1 MKIGIN
7 GWRIHGQ
14 RTGVGRYLWNVVR
27 YWDRELVGARFSE
40 INFYTPKPIDRR
52 TIDLPE
58 NVRERVLKPEARMLV
73 WENLRLG
80 PASDD
85 DVLFCPSY
93 SRPLIARRRTVVTIF
108 EATLKLYPEQF
119 PRAHWHTVPAAY
131 LALYQWSGR
140 HATLVLTTT
149 EAGKRDLVAA
159 YGIAP
164 EKIRIVPLAP
174 PEEFRPL
181 PGDPRL
187 PGIRAE
193 HVGAD
198 VPFFLFVGKMTPR
211 RNVPLLLRAFAD
223 FKRENPSLPHRL
235 LVVGLNTVHLDLGAL
250 SRELSLGK
258 NFAHREYVPEEELHL
273 LYNAAEAFVLPYS
286 YEALSL
292 TTMEAQA
299 IGLPVITVDAPGL
312 REVTGG
318 KAILLPSPLT
328 AAAVCDAMARIAT
341 DHVLR
346 RRLSEEGLEFIRQFS
361 WRRTSRETL
370 AVLEEAAQAAS
381 A

>member
-7 GWRIHGQ
+7 GWRLQGR
-14 RTGVGRYLWNVVR
+14 RTGVARYLFNVVR
-27 YWDRELVGARFSE
+27 YWDRALTGDRVSE
-40 INFYTPKPIDRR
+40 INFYAPRPIDRR
-52 TIDLPE
+52 ELDLPE
-58 NVRERVLKPEARMLV
+58 NIRERVLRPAAPMLV

-80 PASDD
+80 PASGD

-93 SRPLIARRRTVVTIF
+93 SRPLTARRRTVVTLF
-108 EATLKLYPEQF
+108 EATLKLHPEQF
-119 PRAHWHTVPAAY
+119 PREHWHTLPAAY

-149 EAGKRDLVAA
+149 EAARRDLTEA
-159 YGIAP
+159 YGIDP
-164 EKIRIVPLAP
+164 EKIRVVPLAP
-174 PEEFRPL
+174 PEDFQPL

-187 PGIRAE
+187 PGIRAGN
-193 HVGAD
+193 VGAD

-211 RNVPLLLRAFAD
+211 RNVPLLMRAFAD

-235 LVVGLNTVHLDLGAL
+235 LVVGLNTVHLDLAAL
-250 SRELSLGK
+250 SRGLSLGET
-258 NFAHREYVPEEELHL
+258 FAHREYVSDEDLHL

-299 IGLPVITVDAPGL
+299 NGLPVITVDAPGL

-318 KAILLPSPLT
+318 KALLLPSPLT
-328 AAAVCDAMARIAT
+328 AAAVCGAMTRIAT
-341 DHVLR
+341 DPALR
-346 RRLSEEGLEFIRQFS
+346 RRLSEDGLEFVRQFS

-370 AVLEEAAQAAS
+370 AVLEEAAQAAG